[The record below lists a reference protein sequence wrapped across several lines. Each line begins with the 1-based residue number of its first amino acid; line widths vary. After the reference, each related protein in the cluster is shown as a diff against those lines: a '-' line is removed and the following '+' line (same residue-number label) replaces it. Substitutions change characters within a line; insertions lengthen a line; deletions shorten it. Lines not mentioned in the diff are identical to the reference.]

1 MFASISSCA
10 CTDKKQKQQQQKM
23 VHRQIWPFGSGSNFV
38 KFPIYRLVIA
48 SLQRSLGILF
58 LNFLCQHE
66 RTNVLTNIQ
75 VSRCNVWDRVRY
87 LHSKFQT
94 NLHTFADK
102 YERMTNTRLW
112 WICHTSR
119 IRIHTCEESW
129 QIRIFHTCDRFVRLS
144 GSSESVTRR
153 RCEELARIL
162 HTCEEFHVWS
172 IHMCDKYFRI
182 FHTSKIRYLWRIC
195 TD

>member
-1 MFASISSCA
+1 MTSWASTEKKTPVRRQTWPPSAIFDLSCYLLRNYGADSILMFASISSCA

-102 YERMTNTRLW
+102 YERMTNTRL
-112 WICHTSR
+112 
-119 IRIHTCEESW
+119 
-129 QIRIFHTCDRFVRLS
+129 
-144 GSSESVTRR
+144 
-153 RCEELARIL
+153 
-162 HTCEEFHVWS
+162 
-172 IHMCDKYFRI
+172 
-182 FHTSKIRYLWRIC
+182 
-195 TD
+195 